1 MHFGLA
7 STVSQARP
15 LWSRWSLQAHVCI
28 LVDTGLRCGV
38 EPTPP
43 TARDVMAGRY
53 CTVCTHA
60 DCTAINTALAD
71 ALSLRTIARRY
82 GLSKTAVLRHR
93 DRHLFPPTPVE
104 VSLNGHVAQGPP
116 LAPRTLPPAPAP
128 PGSGFLES
136 SQEERRLYYQLLAR

>member
-1 MHFGLA
+1 
-7 STVSQARP
+7 
-15 LWSRWSLQAHVCI
+15 
-28 LVDTGLRCGV
+28 
-38 EPTPP
+38 
-43 TARDVMAGRY
+43 MAGRP
-53 CTVCTHA
+53 CTICLHREHL
-60 DCTAINTALAD
+60 AIDQALAD

-128 PGSGFLES
+128 STLPSFLGT
-136 SQEERRLYYQLLAR
+136 QDERQRYYRMLGR